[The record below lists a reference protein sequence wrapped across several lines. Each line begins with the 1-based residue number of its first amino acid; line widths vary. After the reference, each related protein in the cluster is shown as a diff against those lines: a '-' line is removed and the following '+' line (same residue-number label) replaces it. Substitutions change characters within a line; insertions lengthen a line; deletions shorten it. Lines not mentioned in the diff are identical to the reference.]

1 MKLAITNTNIQGVV
15 NLPASKSESNRAL
28 IIEALLGK
36 SDLINNVSAAADSQ
50 TLVNILRQFSNGE
63 NNFDVG
69 PAGTTMRFLTAFF
82 TTQKG
87 AQVLTGSA
95 RMNDRPVGVLVD
107 ALRSLGASID
117 YLGKENY
124 PPIRINE
131 SNIAGGEVEIE
142 GEVSSQ
148 YISALMLI
156 APTFRN
162 GLNIKLLNNLVSK
175 PYIEMTAKLMQEF
188 GAIVKF
194 ENSSIWV
201 ENVSYFSN
209 KCYVE
214 SDWSAASYW
223 YEILSFA
230 KSGKISLEGLKRDSL
245 QGDSVITDLFKSFG
259 IKTEFG
265 SSGIVLRKVDIELPQ
280 YFEYDFTMCPDLAQT
295 AAVTCLG
302 LGIEAKLTGL
312 KTLKIKETD
321 RILALQNELEKLG
334 AEIEC
339 GNDWMKI
346 NTLELSTFNFENS
359 TQIETYQDHRMA
371 MAFAPLAIKVGSL
384 KIDNPSVVVKSYPTF
399 WQDLQSVGF
408 LMQD

>member
-142 GEVSSQ
+142 GGVSSQ

-359 TQIETYQDHRMA
+359 PQIETYQDHRMA

>member
-359 TQIETYQDHRMA
+359 PQIETYQDHRMA

>member
-295 AAVTCLG
+295 AAVTCVG